1 MPISMVPPAA
11 AGGLPTPPTPNP
23 VQAGG
28 QTSQP
33 TASASASTMPSSTF
47 QAAELLPSG
56 AKTAGPLAE
65 IATNALSSAHT
76 KIDALAKQMPNKADS
91 AGSDEVAAAM
101 REMSPKDADI
111 SSNAANAGDAGNDKM
126 DALNKSFD
134 HAIFMAMV
142 NQVISGV
149 GDTSRT
155 LIRQS

>member
-23 VQAGG
+23 VQASG
-28 QTSQP
+28 QTNQ
-33 TASASASTMPSSTF
+33 ASVNPSAATSPSSTF

-56 AKTAGPLAE
+56 AQSAGPLAE

-76 KIDALAKQMPNKADS
+76 KIDALSKQMPNNLDS
-91 AGSDEVAAAM
+91 SGKDEVAAAM
-101 REMSPKDADI
+101 RDMSPKDGNI
-111 SSNAANAGDAGNDKM
+111 SSNGAEAHDGGNEKIE
-126 DALNKSFD
+126 ALNKSFD

-142 NQVISGV
+142 NQVVSGV

-155 LIRQS
+155 LIRQQ